1 MPNNKKSKCQQLFI
15 VGCLSLFL
23 VLQTAHVALCNEA
36 EVDVSVSSSST
47 TTTNTIVSES
57 SSSSTPSSS
66 KTTAPTHISST
77 LNNVPSSTIGSM
89 ITASVVPQETSGE
102 DDNIEVGDNKGFTVV
117 EHVSTTATE
126 ATQVAKANQTSTTTT
141 TTAEPIPSSLP
152 LIQHTTLPS
161 QIATNE
167 SDVTTTTTN
176 IADEPISNEIHENEI
191 IDGVNSARVKIAEIV
206 TNNNEFL
213 VNGNNN
219 NNPIKTG
226 KKPINIDDFYPSKM
240 EDFKMVI
247 QQSNE
252 KLLREK
258 EMMRNDDEENSP
270 ANTEMMMN
278 NPLLKPMDLLPIIS
292 DKKDLLLED
301 RRGNGSDIAT
311 TNIEI
316 ELIEPD
322 ATKVE
327 GGNSEEREAIDIT
340 EKLQE
345 NDEVIK
351 KIEESFKIDD
361 MDLRP
366 DIVFDV
372 IPSKSSTVPTTIETK
387 VMSTTTMVAP
397 STTHEYLAPRP
408 HHIPQESGFIPRR
421 VKKNDPKIEGKIS
434 VLNRATLKRI
444 DFANTKFKSHPNNN
458 GVVHSVNEQ
467 QSTDKYKST
476 GASSAEFSTTKFYN
490 SKETDINKS
499 NDSNNN
505 NNSNQNTVVQTT
517 VIAPPP
523 SSQLPE
529 KATNT
534 IMTTTTNGININNDN
549 NKKSTTIA
557 NVQTDDDSTSTVTIS
572 STTAATKDID
582 GVGDSHN
589 NNNNDTKKSNNK
601 NVVDMSIT
609 ANVYP
614 ADTVQQQA
622 DTETLHPTIKI
633 PVFHPLVRPRVL
645 SRLQEKI
652 NQLDCDLQSFPPQPP
667 QNAASGLPGASE
679 EYIKIWRGNE
689 THELSLPIVVSIHN
703 DCIYSQTH
711 IFSHMNYSF
720 ILFYLLVSV
729 KRTSSHLLSN
739 IVDKNNDK

>member
-15 VGCLSLFL
+15 VGCLSLFI
-23 VLQTAHVALCNEA
+23 VLQTAHVVICDEEA
-36 EVDVSVSSSST
+36 VDVAVSSS

-57 SSSSTPSSS
+57 SSSTTSS
-66 KTTAPTHISST
+66 KTTTAPTHISST

-89 ITASVVPQETSGE
+89 ITASVVPQEAGKE
-102 DDNIEVGDNKGFTVV
+102 HDDNDTEVRVNKAVTIV
-117 EHVSTTATE
+117 EHMSSLASTE
-126 ATQVAKANQTSTTTT
+126 ATHVTKDIDNEKP

-152 LIQHTTLPS
+152 LFQHTTLS
-161 QIATNE
+161 SSTQVATNE
-167 SDVTTTTTN
+167 SDFNLVSSTIQVITTTAN
-176 IADEPISNEIHENEI
+176 NKAENDEPISNEIHENEI
-191 IDGVNSARVKIAEIV
+191 IDENVNGVSSINSARVKIADIV
-206 TNNNEFL
+206 TNHNNEFS
-213 VNGNNN
+213 VNNN
-219 NNPIKTG
+219 NNQKTS

-258 EMMRNDDEENSP
+258 EMLRNDDDETV
-270 ANTEMMMN
+270 NTGTGGDEMN

-301 RRGNGSDIAT
+301 RNNNGSDIAT

-322 ATKVE
+322 ATKV
-327 GGNSEEREAIDIT
+327 GGNSEEREAVDIT

-387 VMSTTTMVAP
+387 VMSTTTTTTVAP
-397 STTHEYLAPRP
+397 STTTPEYLAPRS

-444 DFANTKFKSHPNNN
+444 DFANTKFKSHPNKF
-458 GVVHSVNEQ
+458 GVIQHNVDEQ
-467 QSTDKYKST
+467 QSTNKYKSSSSST

-505 NNSNQNTVVQTT
+505 NNQNTVVQTT
-517 VIAPPP
+517 VMAPI
-523 SSQLPE
+523 SE

-534 IMTTTTNGININNDN
+534 IMTTTTTTNSININNDN

-557 NVQTDDDSTSTVTIS
+557 NVQTDDDSTSATIS
-572 STTAATKDID
+572 STDSAKDIA
-582 GVGDSHN
+582 GVGDSN
-589 NNNNDTKKSNNK
+589 NNNNDNNNKNSNNK

-614 ADTVQQQA
+614 ADTVPQQSTQSLSPTA
-622 DTETLHPTIKI
+622 DIETLHPTIKI
-633 PVFHPLVRPRVL
+633 PVFHPLLRPRVL

-652 NQLDCDLQSFPPQPP
+652 NQLDCDLQSFPPQLP

-689 THELSLPIVVSIHN
+689 THELNLPIVVSTHTLYKIAFIH
-703 DCIYSQTH
+703 IKQTQH
-711 IFSHMNYSF
+711 FP
-720 ILFYLLVSV
+720 
-729 KRTSSHLLSN
+729 T
-739 IVDKNNDK
+739 

>member
-15 VGCLSLFL
+15 VGCLSFFII
-23 VLQTAHVALCNEA
+23 LQTTTHVVLCDEKIL
-36 EVDVSVSSSST
+36 DVAVTSSTSSPSSSSSSST
-47 TTTNTIVSES
+47 TTS
-57 SSSSTPSSS
+57 
-66 KTTAPTHISST
+66 APIHISST

-89 ITASVVPQETSGE
+89 ITASVVPSEEIITTTGDVEGIQKGK
-102 DDNIEVGDNKGFTVV
+102 DNDVKVEDNKAFKPT
-117 EHVSTTATE
+117 EQVSTPVDTTTKVTE
-126 ATQVAKANQTSTTTT
+126 QNQTTS
-141 TTAEPIPSSLP
+141 TTAEPIPTSLP
-152 LIQHTTLPS
+152 LIQ
-161 QIATNE
+161 Q
-167 SDVTTTTTN
+167 TTTQVITN
-176 IADEPISNEIHENEI
+176 ASDTNVESNEIHENEI
-191 IDGVNSARVKIAEIV
+191 MEESGKNSRVKIAEIV
-206 TNNNEFL
+206 TNDFQ
-213 VNGNNN
+213 NNN
-219 NNPIKTG
+219 NNNNQKNS

-258 EMMRNDDEENSP
+258 EILRNDDNDEGTTINVGDEI
-270 ANTEMMMN
+270 T

-301 RRGNGSDIAT
+301 RNNNGSGIAT

-327 GGNSEEREAIDIT
+327 EERESVDIT

-351 KIEESFKIDD
+351 KIEENFKIDD

-387 VMSTTTMVAP
+387 VFSTSTSTTVAP
-397 STTHEYLAPRP
+397 PTTTTESHKETTHQYLAPHS

-444 DFANTKFKSHPNNN
+444 DFANTKFKSHPTNVVNVHNNN
-458 GVVHSVNEQ
+458 NMNEQ
-467 QSTDKYKST
+467 QQNLNKYKST

-499 NDSNNN
+499 NDSNNG
-505 NNSNQNTVVQTT
+505 NTVVQTT
-517 VIAPPP
+517 VMAPPP
-523 SSQLPE
+523 SPSQIIPE

-534 IMTTTTNGININNDN
+534 IMTTNSININNDN

-557 NVQTDDDSTSTVTIS
+557 NVQTDDDNGSATSTLASI
-572 STTAATKDID
+572 TKDE
-582 GVGDSHN
+582 SN
-589 NNNNDTKKSNNK
+589 NNNNKKSNNK
-601 NVVDMSIT
+601 NVVDVSIT

-614 ADTVQQQA
+614 VDGVMAKADPITHTVDTSSSTL

-633 PVFHPLVRPRVL
+633 PVFHPLVRPRIL

-652 NQLDCDLQSFPPQPP
+652 NQLDCDLQTFPPQPP
-667 QNAASGLPGASE
+667 QNAASGLPATSD

-689 THELSLPIVVSIHN
+689 THELSLPIVVSTIFAFRKQIHEKHFN
-703 DCIYSQTH
+703 FYSKKKTLKITLSFPH
-711 IFSHMNYSF
+711 KLFIHFIFPSCAFSKIF
-720 ILFYLLVSV
+720 
-729 KRTSSHLLSN
+729 
-739 IVDKNNDK
+739 